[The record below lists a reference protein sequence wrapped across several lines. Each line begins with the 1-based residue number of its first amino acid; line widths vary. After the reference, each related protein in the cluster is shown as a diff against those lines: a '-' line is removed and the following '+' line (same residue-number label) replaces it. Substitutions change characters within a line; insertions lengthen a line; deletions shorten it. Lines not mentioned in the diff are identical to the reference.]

1 MAMRKIEDKMTYDE
15 ACRLID
21 PATDLDELDKII
33 YYNGFNGKKVAG
45 EKLRE
50 ASKMLVDIVR
60 SVPQWT
66 SVQNELPKCSV
77 FDKRDELWRS
87 EPVQTFT
94 ERGWQMVGYYW
105 KDIGWTGIIN
115 RDFVYHDGF
124 VTHWMPLL
132 NGPEKGDEEK

>member
-1 MAMRKIEDKMTYDE
+1 MTREE

-21 PATDLDELDKII
+21 PATDLDALDEII
-33 YYNGFNGKKVAG
+33 YYHGFNGKKVAG
-45 EKLRE
+45 EMLRE
-50 ASKMLVDIVR
+50 ASQMLVDIVR

-66 SVQNELPKCSV
+66 SDQKELPPCTV
-77 FDKRDELWRS
+77 FDEKDKLWRS
-87 EPVQTFT
+87 EEVQTFT

-124 VTHWMPLL
+124 ITRWMPLL

>member
-1 MAMRKIEDKMTYDE
+1 MTREE

-33 YYNGFNGKKVAG
+33 YYHGFNGKKVAG

-50 ASKMLVDIVR
+50 ASEMLVDIVR

-77 FDKRDELWRS
+77 FDKRDKLWRS

-94 ERGWQMVGYYW
+94 KRGWQMVGYYW
-105 KDIGWTGIIN
+105 EDIGWTGIIN
-115 RDFVYHDGF
+115 YDFVYQNGF
-124 VTHWMPLL
+124 VTHWMPL
-132 NGPEKGDEEK
+132 PEPPKGCEPHE